1 MIDLSPAM
9 YPSVQCTYTNYHS
22 WYICLYIFLLFFLY
36 TLYLHSL
43 ISIRVCLCAK
53 LQGVQHARGRQAKF
67 SQLASEQ
74 QASLERFPLCSRTMD
89 GWNYCECGPSISQFS
104 AAFIPPSL
112 ARRNWTNVPLYHSLY
127 LSLYFFF
134 QRTLIY
140 QTVWISSDFA
150 YYLRWSLPS
159 FLFFTGS
166 IIVFF
171 KCLETS
177 IIFSSQFLFRLSDFK
192 FLYLFIIF
200 FLFKWV
206 MFIWNETI
214 YSHRN

>member
-9 YPSVQCTYTNYHS
+9 YSNMQCTYTNYHS
-22 WYICLYIFLLFFLY
+22 WYICLYIFLLFFR
-36 TLYLHSL
+36 TLYLRCL
-43 ISIRVCLCAK
+43 VSIHVCLCAK

-74 QASLERFPLCSRTMD
+74 QASLERFPLYLRTMD
-89 GWNYCECGPSISQFS
+89 GWNYCKCGPSISQFS

-134 QRTLIY
+134 QRTLICY
-140 QTVWISSDFA
+140 RTVWISSDFV

-159 FLFFTGS
+159 FLLFIGS
-166 IIVFF
+166 VVN
-171 KCLETS
+171 
-177 IIFSSQFLFRLSDFK
+177 FLQMTRNRH
-192 FLYLFIIF
+192 YLFIAISFSF
-200 FLFKWV
+200 FWFQ
-206 MFIWNETI
+206 I
-214 YSHRN
+214 SHFL